1 MVCSKWALHEE
12 EEEEEGTDEG
22 TDEEDM
28 TKAAPPTIDDSSR
41 ER

>member
-28 TKAAPPTIDDSSR
+28 TKAAPPTIDDSR

>member
-28 TKAAPPTIDDSSR
+28 TKAAPPIIDDSR